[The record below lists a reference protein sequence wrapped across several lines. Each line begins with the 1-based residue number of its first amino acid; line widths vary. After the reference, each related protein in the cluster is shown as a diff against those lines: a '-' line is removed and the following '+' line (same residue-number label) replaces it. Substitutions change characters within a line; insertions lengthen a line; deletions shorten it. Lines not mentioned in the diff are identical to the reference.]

1 MIKIYLIAILVFLFL
16 FNKNYNYKNKNV
28 LVMFS
33 GGLDS
38 TTALFKLLKY
48 TNYNIY
54 VHHVSLKD
62 STSRWIYE
70 NQACEEILTFLKQIR
85 NFDYSQ
91 SEFFLPMNSSDDLGG
106 SRDDDNT
113 TITFIA
119 SKIFTVEKYK
129 NIDYIVISNLD
140 CELDNSTKTFMNDM
154 ISIMHKYKWSSKKPV
169 IYDPLKTFYNSKCT
183 INNDI
188 INELL
193 KNIKITAETKKNL
206 NYPKIIKQIICN
218 KKKMYNFIPEQ
229 IKNKIVYCRNP
240 NNNIKCGKCI
250 NCILWKNIY

>member
-1 MIKIYLIAILVFLFL
+1 
-16 FNKNYNYKNKNV
+16 
-28 LVMFS
+28 
-33 GGLDS
+33 
-38 TTALFKLLKY
+38 
-48 TNYNIY
+48 
-54 VHHVSLKD
+54 
-62 STSRWIYE
+62 
-70 NQACEEILTFLKQIR
+70 
-85 NFDYSQ
+85 
-91 SEFFLPMNSSDDLGG
+91 MNSSDDLGG

-183 INNDI
+183 INDDI
-188 INELL
+188 VNKLL